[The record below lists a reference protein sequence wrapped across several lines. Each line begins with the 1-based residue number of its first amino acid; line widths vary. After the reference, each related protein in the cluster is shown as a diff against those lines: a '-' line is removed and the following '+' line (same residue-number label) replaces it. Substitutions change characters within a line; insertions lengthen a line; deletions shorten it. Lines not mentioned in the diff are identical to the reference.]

1 MVYVC
6 ARTNTFIHSYV
17 RDSRGLGAARQTHL
31 AQRTFVD
38 KRHLTPVFGMKL
50 ESDSESE
57 VEPESSPARRHCV
70 RLWWTCWVRRRRDKL
85 PKIKR
90 CCRSKCRWL
99 ERERGVWGVVRPL
112 IIMMMMMMRARTHG
126 SVISLHV
133 PAKLAK
139 K

>member
-1 MVYVC
+1 MCVWYMYVC
-6 ARTNTFIHSYV
+6 GQIHSYV
-17 RDSRGLGAARQTHL
+17 RDSWGLGAARQTHL

-99 ERERGVWGVVRPL
+99 ERGRGVWQGVRGKAPHDNDDDDDAGAHL
-112 IIMMMMMMRARTHG
+112 RLCHIAACPSEIG
-126 SVISLHV
+126 
-133 PAKLAK
+133 
-139 K
+139 

>member
-1 MVYVC
+1 MYVC
-6 ARTNTFIHSYV
+6 VYGICMCAATYIHSYV
-17 RDSRGLGAARQTHL
+17 RDSWGSGAARQTHL

-57 VEPESSPARRHCV
+57 SEPDSSPARRHCV

-90 CCRSKCRWL
+90 CCRSKCRWQ
-99 ERERGVWGVVRPL
+99 ERGRGVWL
-112 IIMMMMMMRARTHG
+112 MLMMMRARTHG
-126 SVISLHV
+126 SVILLHV